1 MRPARPALVLGIVV
15 LGVVAF
21 LYARPIASYS
31 QTRDQL
37 SARKAEVDALR
48 TVKARFAARVDRSS
62 TVEVLA
68 RDARRIGQVRPGE
81 QLFIV
86 KGLDAWRTQHADDAR

>member
-1 MRPARPALVLGIVV
+1 VAV

-21 LYARPIASYS
+21 LYARPIASYT
-31 QTRDQL
+31 QTRDEL
-37 SARKAEVDALR
+37 AVRRAEVDLLR
-48 TVKARFAARVDRSS
+48 TEKTRVAARLAQASS
-62 TVEVLA
+62 VEVLA

-86 KGLDAWRTQHADDAR
+86 KGLDAWRRQHASDAR

>member
-1 MRPARPALVLGIVV
+1 M

-21 LYARPIASYS
+21 LYARPIASYT
-31 QTRDQL
+31 QTRDEL
-37 SARKAEVDALR
+37 AARRAEVDVLR
-48 TVKARFAARVDRSS
+48 TEKARVAARLEQASS
-62 TVEVLA
+62 VEVLA

-86 KGLDAWRTQHADDAR
+86 KGLDAWRRQHAADAR